1 MKYVFLFM
9 LTFGPTIFFCA
20 AQNRE
25 KGGVEYE
32 LANGGS
38 VHLPQRTYDSLVTPI
53 MVNDTFRGNRVNTH
67 KIYDFYCDKRKSLFS
82 NMTGQPVPD
91 FEAKDT
97 EGYPQRAGM
106 YKGRVLILHF
116 WSFWGN
122 SFDNEIPE
130 LNRLVATYQKDGL
143 AVLSFTGLPLGEE
156 EKKKLQENPLT
167 FPLVENAYIFADAFF
182 TTKLM
187 RPCLVLVNKHGQMS
201 YLYDGSMLPKNRQ
214 DPNPPLNFDFED
226 KIKELM
232 K

>member
-1 MKYVFLFM
+1 MKYLFFFIPTFWATVFS
-9 LTFGPTIFFCA
+9 CE
-20 AQNRE
+20 AQSRE

-38 VHLPQRTYDSLVTPI
+38 VFLSQHTYDSLVTPI
-53 MVNDTFRGNRVNTH
+53 MVNDSFRGNRVNTR
-67 KIYDFYCDKRKSLFS
+67 KIYDFYCDKRNNLFS
-82 NMTGQPVPD
+82 NMAGQPVPD

-97 EGYPQRAGM
+97 EGYLQRAGM

-143 AVLSFTGLPLGEE
+143 AVLSFTGVPLGEE
-156 EKKKLQENPLT
+156 EKKKLQENPIK

-182 TTKLM
+182 KTRLM
-187 RPCLVLVNKHGQMS
+187 RPCLVLVNKNGQMS
-201 YLYDGSMLPKNRQ
+201 YFYDGSMLPKNRQ

-226 KIKELM
+226 KIKALM